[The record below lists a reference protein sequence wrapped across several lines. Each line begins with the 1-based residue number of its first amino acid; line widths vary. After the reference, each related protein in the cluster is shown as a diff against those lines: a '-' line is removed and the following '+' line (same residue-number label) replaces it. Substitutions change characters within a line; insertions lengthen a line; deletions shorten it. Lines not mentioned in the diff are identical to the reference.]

1 MGYLVGLLAG
11 LGVLTAAWSRRSN
24 DTCSSLNDSIA
35 QTRPTIL
42 NRLYP
47 ATLRHPTAHR
57 DVWPEV
63 VDDVASGIKAGLSLP
78 QAVFAI
84 AVQGPR
90 EVRAT
95 FHEAAS
101 IYVDCGDFVVAI
113 SHIQATLKDP
123 VGDRFIVAIRIA
135 YELGGS
141 DLGLLLRS
149 LSESIREDIKMR
161 GELEARQSWTVNG
174 ARLAVAAPWVTAL
187 VLSFRADAL
196 AAYTSATGMKLL
208 GVCLVLTTAAYF
220 VMLRIGRLPTHTR
233 VLT

>member
-1 MGYLVGLLAG
+1 MGYLVGLLTG
-11 LGVLTAAWSRRSN
+11 LGVLMAVWSRHPN
-24 DTCSSLNDSIA
+24 GKFDSA
-35 QTRPTIL
+35 NGLTEHTQRTVVKRF
-42 NRLYP
+42 YP
-47 ATLRHPTAHR
+47 ATRRPPAAHR

-101 IYVDCGDFVVAI
+101 IYIDSGDFVVAI

-220 VMLRIGRLPTHTR
+220 IMLRIGRLPTHTR